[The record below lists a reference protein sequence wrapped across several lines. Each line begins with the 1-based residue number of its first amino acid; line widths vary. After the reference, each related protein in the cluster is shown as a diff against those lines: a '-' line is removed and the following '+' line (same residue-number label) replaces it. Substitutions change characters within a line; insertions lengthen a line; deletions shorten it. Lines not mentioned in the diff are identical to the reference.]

1 MSDAN
6 AAIIQVMDL
15 SLGFA
20 GQTLL
25 QNINFQVQPGEIFVI
40 LGPSGSG
47 KSVLL
52 KHLIGLYSP
61 WSGQVLIQGQ
71 DLHQAQTAKR
81 FQILQ
86 KIGVSFQTGALFGSM
101 NLGQNVALPLQEL
114 TPLPQRAIERI
125 VHMKLHLV
133 GLSGYGH
140 LMPAELSGGMQ
151 KRAAIARAM
160 ALDPLILFLDEPS
173 AGLDPLTSAD
183 LDGLIRNLS
192 SFLGITFV
200 IVSHELQSI
209 FSVAQRMIILDS
221 KQKGIA
227 AQGAPQELLA
237 SPPTEW
243 VRRFLH
249 RDPAPS
255 P

>member
-1 MSDAN
+1 MN
-6 AAIIQVMDL
+6 VIIQVRDL

-20 GQTLL
+20 GQALL
-25 QNINFQVQPGEIFVI
+25 QDINFQVQAGEIFVI
-40 LGPSGSG
+40 LGPSGCG

-52 KHLIGLYSP
+52 KHLIGLYTP

-71 DLHQAQTAKR
+71 DLHQAQTKER
-81 FQILQ
+81 FQLLQ

-101 NLGQNVALPLQEL
+101 SLEQNIALPLQEL
-114 TPLPQRAIERI
+114 TMLPQKAIER
-125 VHMKLHLV
+125 VVYMKLHLV

-173 AGLDPLTSAD
+173 AGLDPLTSAE
-183 LDGLIRNLS
+183 LDELIRNLS

-209 FSVAQRMIILDS
+209 FNVAQKMVILDG
-221 KQKGIA
+221 KQKGIV
-227 AQGAPQELLA
+227 AQGLPKEILDH
-237 SPPTEW
+237 PPTEW

-255 P
+255 A